1 MPYIPLQP
9 SAYSH
14 SEISSQGSDGEEEQ
28 ARQALGLSAA
38 PVRLGFTVH
47 LS

>member
-14 SEISSQGSDGEEEQ
+14 SEISNGGSNGEEEQ
-28 ARQALGLSAA
+28 ARPWGSLLLLQC
-38 PVRLGFTVH
+38 
-47 LS
+47 